1 VISLKKYLDMRFEA
15 PPAVAAAGNELL
27 CLALESYRSALIDM
41 GRSGYVACPAFG
53 ATLQESLAELEKRL
67 IGEVSK
73 GALEGARSDVSA
85 QLRQF
90 GEQTSEHLKRK
101 AQEVKDLLMMLART
115 AESLGDRDQ
124 RYAKQLSEFTSHLRA
139 VADLDDLTQVRA
151 SLIKTAHEM
160 KACVDQMKQDSQQAV
175 AQLESKV
182 SNYENKLKET
192 QELALRDAL
201 TGLPNR
207 LHLERRMEFRGDN
220 HRLFSVAFLDLDNFK
235 AVNDE
240 YGHTAGDSL
249 LKQFAD
255 ELRSNVRPGDVV
267 GRWGGDEF
275 VILLECDLSTAN
287 ALMERIRKWVF
298 GDYTIVLDATEKRTC
313 VRVSAAVGLAEW
325 RHGEALLQ
333 VIERA
338 DRAMYGE
345 KTRTTRAARTDG
357 NEGASSPAS

>member
-15 PPAVAAAGNELL
+15 LPVVTAPGNELFD
-27 CLALESYRSALIDM
+27 LALESYRSALKDM
-41 GRSGYVACPAFG
+41 GRSGYAACPAFG
-53 ATLQESLAELEKRL
+53 ANLLESLAELEERL
-67 IGEVSK
+67 TGNLSMA
-73 GALEGARSDVSA
+73 ALESTRLSVSA
-85 QLRQF
+85 QLSQF
-90 GEQTSEHLKRK
+90 GEETAEHLKGK

-115 AESLGDRDQ
+115 AESLGERDQ
-124 RYAKQLSEFTSHLRA
+124 RYTRKLNAFTSHLRT
-139 VADLDDLTQVRA
+139 VADLDDLTQMRS

-175 AQLESKV
+175 AQLESKL

-192 QELALRDAL
+192 EELALRDPL

-207 LHLERRMEFRGDN
+207 LHLERRMEFRGEN
-220 HRLFSVAFLDLDNFK
+220 RRPFRVAFLDLNSFK

-240 YGHTAGDSL
+240 YGHPAGDSL
-249 LKQFAD
+249 LKQFAE

-275 VILLECDLSTAN
+275 VILLECDLSTAT

-298 GDYTIVLDATEKRTC
+298 GDYTIVLDGTQKSAR

-325 RHGEALLQ
+325 RPGKTLLQ
-333 VIERA
+333 VIQRA
-338 DRAMYGE
+338 DRAMYEE
-345 KTRTTRAARTDG
+345 KPRSTEPIETNQLVAP
-357 NEGASSPAS
+357 S